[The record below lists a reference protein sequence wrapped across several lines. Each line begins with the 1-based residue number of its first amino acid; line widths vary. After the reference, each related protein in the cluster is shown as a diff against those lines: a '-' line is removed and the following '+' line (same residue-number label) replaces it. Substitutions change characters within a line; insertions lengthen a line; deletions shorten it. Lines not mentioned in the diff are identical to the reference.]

1 MNKTLIRLENARLE
15 EVQNILLTAQNDNSL
30 LTVKVRFNSWCEGR
44 NCDF

>member
-30 LTVKVRFNSWCEGR
+30 LTVKVRFNSWCDLEKH
-44 NCDF
+44 F